1 MYTTRLYYTRSSTNL
16 KKGFFIFFNI
26 IFGLVRTALCGRK
39 RCENPS
45 ILLSVYLRSRWNCV
59 LIVDATLDDTTL
71 HDASTTRLLLH
82 HYIIIHTVI
91 QPNIWRQFLSR
102 HNDVS
107 THSKPLKFDGFI
119 LILLCSAL
127 KRKSCYCVSKT
138 QWRVKLW
145 SPGGVTYLL
154 ILNKFTN
161 LFIFFK
167 TTLFPKLNFLK
178 ILIIEKAGKFLVDSC
193 AVVQWFLMES

>member
-1 MYTTRLYYTRSSTNL
+1 MYTIRLYYTRSSTNL

-107 THSKPLKFDGFI
+107 THSKPLKFDRTI

-127 KRKSCYCVSKT
+127 KRKSCYCVRKI

-145 SPGGVTYLL
+145 VMISRGVTCLL
-154 ILNKFTN
+154 ILNTFTN
-161 LFIFFK
+161 FIAPFIVFR
-167 TTLFPKLNFLK
+167 TTLFLKLNFLK
-178 ILIIEKAGKFLVDSC
+178 LLIIKK
-193 AVVQWFLMES
+193 